1 MQKAV
6 LFRYPG
12 SAGFNLAGL
21 AYALLGYGAALF
33 LITRP
38 NIFLNL
44 AGTLLLAHSLV
55 ICAYFIHEFVHGSI
69 FTKMVYNDRGGAIM
83 AWITGACFASY
94 SGLKEKHLRHHAD
107 RLDVA
112 TFDYRNIVQ
121 SAPVWVQ
128 KTILALEWAYV
139 PVIELLMHALVII
152 AQYKGTPAMRWRA
165 SLLIASRIAFFAV
178 LAIIAPRA
186 LAWYAIAYLIMLQV
200 LRFMDAFQHTY
211 DVYVASSLLPAPAE
225 KVRDRAYEHANTY
238 TNVLSIS
245 HPLLNLLTLN
255 FAYHNAH
262 HARPAVPWHDLP
274 ALHDQLYGNDHT
286 QVLTARELFGSYH
299 RNRVKRVLAPDYGM
313 ITIEGDRAH
322 DFLGAVG
329 VSFLTSV

>member
-1 MQKAV
+1 MHKAFS
-6 LFRYPG
+6 FRYPE
-12 SAGFNLAGL
+12 SAGRNLAAL

-38 NIFLNL
+38 NILLN
-44 AGTLLLAHSLV
+44 AGGIFLLAPSLV
-55 ICAYFIHEFVHGSI
+55 ICASFIHEFVHGSI
-69 FTKMVYNDRGGAIM
+69 FSRMADNDRGGAVM

-112 TFDYRNIVQ
+112 TFDYRDILLNAP
-121 SAPVWVQ
+121 APVQ
-128 KTILALEWAYV
+128 KIVLALEWAYI
-139 PVIELLMHALVII
+139 PVVELLMHTLVVV
-152 AQYKGTPAMRWRA
+152 AQYKGSPAMRRRA
-165 SLLIASRIAFFAV
+165 SLLMASRIAFFVA
-178 LAIIAPRA
+178 LAAIAPRA
-186 LAWYAIAYLIMLQV
+186 LVCYAIAYLIMLQV
-200 LRFMDAFQHTY
+200 LRFMDAFQHTF
-211 DVYVASSLLPAPAE
+211 DVYIAGSLARPAAE
-225 KVRDRAYEHANTY
+225 KVRDRAYEQANTY
-238 TNVLSIS
+238 SNVLSLS
-245 HPLLNLLTLN
+245 HPFLNLLTLN

-274 ALHDQLYGNDHT
+274 ALHDQLYGTDET

-299 RNRVKRVLAPDYGM
+299 RNRVKRVLSPDYGM
-313 ITIEGDRAH
+313 VALSGDRAH